1 MELETVLREEGSIEV
16 RLARAAEQS
25 RKVSKEEEDAIR
37 SWEGTRYKRRS
48 QASKLHYIET
58 TTD

>member
-25 RKVSKEEEDAIR
+25 RKVSKEEEDPIR
-37 SWEGTRYKRRS
+37 SGEGIGLK
-48 QASKLHYIET
+48 ET
-58 TTD
+58 TRVSREEEEECEL